1 MSGSRSGPRAVGR
14 SVPHQSARA
23 HVTGTS
29 RFVDDLPRLPGELQV
44 GFLPAPV
51 ARGRIRLLELRD
63 ARSAPGVVGAYA
75 AADVPGE
82 RGIGALVADEPFLPE
97 FEIAYPGQPLA
108 LIAADSRSAAL
119 AALERVRLEI
129 DPEPPVLG
137 IEAAIAAGAYLSPT
151 RRIAR
156 GDFQAAWAQAPRRHS
171 GSLRL
176 DGQEHFYMEPQAA
189 VAWPDGEGLRVWS
202 STQNPTEVQAAVA
215 RVLGLAR
222 NRITCECHHVGGA
235 FGGKETQ
242 CVLPACMAA
251 LVARHT
257 GRPAR
262 VAYRRADDL
271 RSTGKRH
278 AFRCDYRVGFDERG
292 RILAFKLELWADG
305 GAFTDLSPAVVERAV
320 LHGENAYFIPNLEI
334 SGAALRTN
342 RAPSTAMRGFG
353 APQAVAA
360 VENAI
365 EEVAQLLRRDA
376 LEVRSLN
383 LYGRA
388 EAGEATAVT
397 PYGQVIR
404 RNLLPEILPR
414 LAQSACYRERR
425 AAIEAQNA
433 RSQRQ
438 LRGIALTP
446 VKFGISFTVPHLNQ
460 ANALVH
466 VFTDG
471 SVQVSTGATEIGQGV
486 STKIQQLVAD
496 ALGIEPGSVRVLPT
510 STERSHNTSPTAASV
525 SADLNGAAVTE
536 ACASIRERLELV
548 AAAELGARLDGAPG
562 PIAFAEGR
570 AFAVHQPEA
579 QIGFAELCERAW
591 RARIDL
597 GARGYYATP
606 GLHFSWSEGR
616 GEPFHYF
623 TTGAAVSEVEIDRLT
638 GAVRVLR
645 ADLLLDVGRRINPG
659 IDAGQIIGG
668 FVQALGWCTSELL
681 VYDAAGVLL
690 SDSGAT
696 YKIPGVADAPERLEI
711 GYIEGD
717 NPLGIAGSK
726 GLGEPPFLLGIS
738 AWAAVKH
745 ALSCVDPA
753 LIAELRLPATG
764 ERILRLLT
772 QFDEARRKRFD
783 PE

>member
-1 MSGSRSGPRAVGR
+1 
-14 SVPHQSARA
+14 
-23 HVTGTS
+23 
-29 RFVDDLPRLPGELQV
+29 
-44 GFLPAPV
+44 
-51 ARGRIRLLELRD
+51 
-63 ARSAPGVVGAYA
+63 
-75 AADVPGE
+75 
-82 RGIGALVADEPFLPE
+82 
-97 FEIAYPGQPLA
+97 
-108 LIAADSRSAAL
+108 
-119 AALERVRLEI
+119 
-129 DPEPPVLG
+129 
-137 IEAAIAAGAYLSPT
+137 
-151 RRIAR
+151 
-156 GDFQAAWAQAPRRHS
+156 
-171 GSLRL
+171 
-176 DGQEHFYMEPQAA
+176 MEPQAA

-202 STQNPTEVQAAVA
+202 STQNPSEVQAAVA
-215 RVLGLAR
+215 RMLGVAR
-222 NRITCECHHVGGA
+222 NRISCECHHVGGG

-251 LVARHT
+251 LVARHS

-292 RILAFKLELWADG
+292 RILALGLDFWADG
-305 GAFTDLSPAVVERAV
+305 GAFTDLSPAVVDRAV
-320 LHGENAYFIPNLEI
+320 LHGENAYFIPDLEFR
-334 SGAALRTN
+334 GTALRTN

-365 EEVAQLLRRDA
+365 EEIAQLLRRDA
-376 LEVRSLN
+376 FEIRSLN

-388 EAGEATAVT
+388 EAGEAAAVT

-404 RNLLPEILPR
+404 NNLLPEILPR
-414 LAQSACYRERR
+414 LAEGARYRERR
-425 AAIEAQNA
+425 AAIEAHNA
-433 RSQRQ
+433 SPRRQ

-486 STKIQQLVAD
+486 NTKIQQLVAD
-496 ALGIEPGSVRVLPT
+496 ALGIELGSVRVLPT

-525 SADLNGAAVTE
+525 STDLNGAAVLD
-536 ACASIRERLELV
+536 ACARIRERLERM
-548 AAAELGARLDGAPG
+548 AAAELGS
-562 PIAFAEGR
+562 
-570 AFAVHQPEA
+570 PEV

-597 GARGYYATP
+597 GARGFFATP
-606 GLHFSWSEGR
+606 GLHFSWSLGR

-623 TTGAAVSEVEIDRLT
+623 TTGAAVSEVEIDRFT

-645 ADLLLDVGRRINPG
+645 ADLLLDIGRRINPG
-659 IDAGQIIGG
+659 IDDGQVIGG

-681 VYDAAGVLL
+681 VYDDAGWLC

-696 YKIPGVADAPERLEI
+696 YKIPGVADAPERLEL
-711 GYIEGD
+711 GYIESD
-717 NPLGIAGSK
+717 NSLGIAGSK
-726 GLGEPPFLLGIS
+726 AVGEPPFLLGIS
-738 AWAAVKH
+738 VWMAVKH
-745 ALSCVDPA
+745 ALSCVDPGA
-753 LIAELRLPATG
+753 IPQLALPATG
-764 ERILRLLT
+764 ERVLRLLT
-772 QFDEARRKRFD
+772 ELEEARRT
-783 PE
+783 E